1 MMAPKIVCDFDIAS
15 EPGNER
21 EAAERAAE
29 AVALYGLSAEQMER
43 LKTAVSEAV
52 LNAMEHGNLYQQH
65 LSVRVVIEAY
75 DESIAI
81 SIYDHGRER
90 FVPTA
95 PIEPDLAAKLAGE
108 QKPRGWG
115 LFLIRKMVDDL
126 SIRAGSAHHCVELV
140 FDRQ

>member
-1 MMAPKIVCDFDIAS
+1 MAPKVVCDFSIVS

-21 EAAERAAE
+21 AAAERAAE
-29 AVALYGLSAEQMER
+29 AVALFGLSNEQLAR

-52 LNAMEHGNLYQQH
+52 LNAMEHGNRYQDH
-65 LSVRVVIEAY
+65 LPVRVVIEAY

-90 FVPTA
+90 AVPTT

-108 QKPRGWG
+108 QRPRGWG

-126 SIRAGSAHHCVELV
+126 SIRSEPAHHCIELV
-140 FDRQ
+140 FERQ